1 MKYIKYLLITLV
13 LFISSV
19 SICNVSA
26 ITINDYLKDL
36 EKLQEEKKNQQAAQE
51 KTEEEIKQAE
61 EEMQKINDKIIK
73 ATDDIETA
81 EKEIKKLEQEIAKK
95 DEQIK
100 DLVSFLQISDSE
112 NFYLKYIFGAEDFTD
127 LIYRISVIEQL
138 TTKSDELIDEMNDL
152 IKSNETKIKELEEKK
167 VELNALNAQ
176 ILKKINELGK
186 QKEKYFDETLT
197 IDEEIRV
204 VENQIK
210 YYRDLGCKDNENI
223 SSCTSMI
230 PSSKGFI
237 RPTVSG
243 VITDNYGWRTNPC
256 AVCSAFHK
264 GMDIGGNSEGTK
276 VMAAAAG
283 RVVDIDKYA
292 CGGKVLT
299 LNHNINGKEYST
311 RYFHLLRINVEVGD
325 IVAQGEKIAE
335 VGGGNTLYY
344 DSCSTGPH
352 LHFEVI
358 EDHYSYK
365 TYYDNI
371 RNPRD
376 YVNFPSLG
384 VFW

>member
-1 MKYIKYLLITLV
+1 MKYINYLLITLV

-19 SICNVSA
+19 SIYNVSA

-36 EKLQEEKKNQQAAQE
+36 EKLQEEKKNQQVAQE
-51 KTEEEIKQAE
+51 KTEEEIRQAE
-61 EEMQKINDKIIK
+61 EEMQEINDKIIK

-81 EKEIKKLEQEIAKK
+81 EKEIKELEQEIDKK
-95 DEQIK
+95 EEQIK

-112 NFYLKYIFGAEDFTD
+112 NFYLKYIFGAENFTD

-152 IKSNETKIKELEEKK
+152 IKSNEKKIKDLEEKK
-167 VELNALNAQ
+167 VELNVLNQ
-176 ILKKINELGK
+176 EILKKINELGRE
-186 QKEKYFDETLT
+186 KEKYFDETLT

-243 VITDNYGWRTNPC
+243 VITDNYGWRVSPC
-256 AVCSAFHK
+256 AGCSSYHK
-264 GMDIGGNSEGTK
+264 GMDIGGNREGTK
-276 VMAAAAG
+276 VVAVAAG
-283 RVVDIDKYA
+283 RVVDIDQYT

-299 LNHNINGKEYST
+299 INHNINGKEYST
-311 RYFHLLRINVEVGD
+311 RYMHLLKINVKVGD
-325 IVAQGEKIAE
+325 IVAQGEKVAE

-358 EDHYSYK
+358 EGHYSYK
-365 TYYDNI
+365 TYYNNI

-376 YVNFPSLG
+376 YVNFPALG